1 MSKVA
6 TAIIEII
13 RNIRII
19 VIKILALGMVYALEH
34 LFIIEKAMEE
44 RKNDTRKYNNMRR
57 LSGSS
62 KENR

>member
-44 RKNDTRKYNNMRR
+44 RKK
-57 LSGSS
+57 
-62 KENR
+62 